1 VGDTREGTLSTLTPE
16 GSFEILKNNVV
27 RAISSYFP
35 YEGKQRKLEL
45 HKVWV
50 DDKLHTDDIKSQ
62 TEAKDLDKT
71 WGVPVKADVSLVDKT
86 TGKVIDRKTM
96 TISRLPKMTNRYG
109 FIVDGS
115 EYQIDHLFRLKSGVY
130 ARIQDNGDL
139 ESEFN
144 LVKGPAG
151 NRFSIL
157 LERESKK
164 FFLKQGDAKIPLYPI
179 LKSLGVSDD
188 EIEKSWGREILAANR
203 PKIEEKTLKSL
214 QTFWKKTAFEDQPE
228 PKDLGGYARYAHDF
242 FDKTVLRPD
251 TTKITLGKPAT
262 KVDGSVLLTAAN
274 KILGVSRGTHQ
285 PDDRDSLAFKEIVSI
300 EDFLPEKIERSMK
313 TIRGKLRNTIDLKD
327 KKSVSEV
334 LSTDLFARPIREF
347 FTKGGSLT
355 ERPDQTNPIQMMSG
369 HRKTTLMAPD
379 LGGIKK
385 EHSITDEMRVI
396 NPSHFGFLDPMHTPE
411 CSPGDTEV
419 YTRRGWVRWDSVTL
433 DDEFLCLPDG
443 LSGNARFYKAER
455 LVAVPYRGLMYGMD
469 NGKIA
474 YLVTPNHRVLARPY
488 SKPGESEFRIEPAEK
503 VHGKP
508 RLFPVAHKP
517 RIDSDDSANRFFYL
531 PIVKGDSKTQNV
543 EKVDMVLW
551 AEFMGWFLSEG
562 SATFKPPTRC
572 KVSISQSRKSNPEK
586 YERIRNLLSKLPF
599 GRWGE
604 ERDGSGFYIGKKQLA
619 SYLSQFGYCYDK
631 RVPDYIFDSSVEAR
645 EKFIE
650 AMLLGDGRTYSKRKN
665 GKSYHQ
671 KVFTTTSA
679 AMASDFYRLAIEM
692 GYSVTPPAAYE
703 DTRDTR
709 YRTVYEVRLL
719 KHKERSALPVS
730 HIRKGRGKS
739 DFVHQ
744 YYTEQYDGM
753 VYSATVPGGLLFI
766 RRPNRLGLWT
776 GNSEKTGI
784 TLHLGM
790 AARKNGKDLETPV
803 FNVKENK
810 VQYLEATDFHNSHA
824 VLPDQ
829 VRWVGGKPVPIA
841 ENVKMKL
848 PGGSI
853 EIRPF
858 REAQYVMPSAKG
870 MFDIASNLIPFLPSN
885 QGNRVSMADKQME
898 QAISLKHRDEPLVQ
912 TKTDH
917 ADPNL
922 TFEKVL
928 GGFTSHRAPVSGKVV
943 SVKSDS
949 ITISDGKKKHQV
961 HLYDHFPLNDPKGM
975 MHSEP
980 VVKVGDTVRQ
990 GQVIADNNFTKNG
1003 TLSLGVNLRVG
1014 YIPYKGYNY
1023 EDGIVISESAAK
1035 KLTSEHLYKKKIE
1048 LDPEND
1054 VVSKSKFVAYA
1065 ATKSN
1070 QLTKEQLD
1078 LLDDDGIIRVGSKV
1092 RPGQVL
1098 IAAVGKNLATRQG
1111 SALAALGKRAF
1122 QPYKDK
1128 SLVWDEDHVGEV
1140 VKVIKDP
1147 SGKGAKVYVKT
1158 EEPLVVGD
1166 KLSGRHGNKGIVTMI
1181 LPDHEMPFT
1190 KDADGKQRHLEV
1202 LLNPTGVPTR
1212 INVGQVLETAAGKI
1226 AEKTGKPYIVNNF
1239 SGPNTNYRE
1248 QVLKDLRSHGLSDE
1262 ELVYDPKDPKKPL
1275 GSVLVGPQ
1283 HLLKLKHQVEKKLT
1297 VRGGGTDITGRGL
1310 PYDIDRTPTKG
1321 GERGGQGFGALDVY
1335 TLLGHDARH
1344 NLREM
1349 ATHKSDFQDM
1359 TFWNMVQEGH
1369 EPPPPKPPF
1378 SYEKFVGL
1386 LKGLG
1391 VNVEKKGTALQL
1403 SPLTDRHVIEMAGGA
1418 KGELKNPHLALRA
1431 KDLKEERG
1439 GLFDPIAT
1447 GGLVGDKWSYIKL
1460 TEPMPNPIFVGSNN
1474 RPGPVPA
1481 LLGLKLKDLDEVIK
1495 GTRQLDGKTG
1505 GRAIYDALK
1514 KVDVDKELAALRE
1527 KLPTLTGADLDRANK
1542 KFKYLSA
1549 LKDSGLKPH
1558 EAYVMSV
1565 VPVLPPVFRP
1575 ATVTHNGDVQ
1585 YSSLNGLYKNIS
1597 ILNNKLNEVDP
1608 KVFSEEHRA
1617 PLRWQ
1622 LYDSLKA
1629 LQSVGGSVGYDIDSP
1644 GSKRKLKGILDI
1656 IGGGEGEQPKEGY
1669 FQSKLVKRRQNL
1681 SIRST
1686 IVPEPKLGIDEVGI
1700 PKGAAMEL
1708 YKPFVVAELAHHGF
1722 DPLSAQQ
1729 EMKNGTKAAYDALE
1743 KVIKDRPLLL
1753 KRDPALHKFSIMA
1766 FTPRL
1771 VEGKAIQIHPLVTGG
1786 YNADFDGDTM
1796 AGTVPLTREA
1806 VEEAKKMF
1814 PSKNLFSPTTGG
1826 VMYAPTQDSML
1837 GLHLL
1842 SKWGKRIG
1850 KTFSNPL
1857 ELNKAVQ
1864 RGEVHPTDVVKV
1876 GGKETTFGRL
1886 LLESRMPR
1894 DFHLNKDI
1902 LHNPSFVIDKKT
1914 LNSQIITPL
1923 AKTHTREF
1931 ASVVDDLKDLGNEY
1945 AFKMGFS
1952 FGLKDLE
1959 TIPHRDVILKD
1970 AHREAEAARRS
1981 IKDKDALNTKLVEI
1995 YQKATDKL
2003 EAAAKQVP
2011 SDNRLAAMVISGAR
2025 GKVEQLRQMIAA
2037 PMLVQDSQNNIIPTP
2052 ITKSYAEGLD
2062 IGDYWLAQHGARKGT
2077 LQRVLGTSEP
2087 GVVSKDIINTTM
2099 STLITSPDC
2108 KTNHGL
2114 LMDITHKDI
2123 VDRFTSKP
2131 YKLKDGTTIKAGT
2144 LLTPEILNR
2153 LKNSKIDK
2161 VLVRSPLK
2169 CQHGDGICAKCF
2181 GLNESGKLHDVGTN
2195 IGVLSG
2201 QALSEPAVQMAM
2213 DAFHT
2218 GGVATGR
2225 GSLSVDRL
2233 TRLRNALNMPKKLK
2247 NSATLARVSGKVTD
2261 IKKDAVGGVDIFI
2274 GGERHYVPK
2283 HLVLPDIKIGTE
2295 VKKGMPISEGF
2306 INPHHLLPLT
2316 DIHTVQNFLTNEMYS
2331 GLYEKEGVR
2340 KRNVEVAVR
2349 ALTNLTKIKDPGS
2362 STFIHGDVAPTSIV
2376 EEFNRNLPKG
2386 KKPVVHEPILRGIS
2400 QVPLTGSTDWMAR
2413 LNYRELHSTI
2423 QQAAAQSWK
2432 SDIHGRHP
2440 IPGLAFGAEFG
2451 KPPPGKA
2458 KGAY

>member
-1 VGDTREGTLSTLTPE
+1 MRRGRAWQAITHLRIVGDIREGTLSTLTPE

-96 TISRLPKMTNRYG
+96 TIARLPKMTNRYG
-109 FIVDGS
+109 FIVDGN

-188 EIEKSWGREILAANR
+188 EIEKSWGKEILAANR
-203 PKIEEKTLKSL
+203 PKTEEKTLKSL
-214 QTFWKKTAFEDQPE
+214 QTFWKKTSFEDQTE
-228 PKDLGGYARYAHDF
+228 PSDLGGYARYVHDF

-300 EDFLPEKIERSMK
+300 EDFLPEKIERSMR

-369 HRKTTLMAPD
+369 HRKTTLMSSD

-411 CSPGDTEV
+411 
-419 YTRRGWVRWDSVTL
+419 
-433 DDEFLCLPDG
+433 
-443 LSGNARFYKAER
+443 
-455 LVAVPYRGLMYGMD
+455 
-469 NGKIA
+469 
-474 YLVTPNHRVLARPY
+474 
-488 SKPGESEFRIEPAEK
+488 
-503 VHGKP
+503 
-508 RLFPVAHKP
+508 
-517 RIDSDDSANRFFYL
+517 
-531 PIVKGDSKTQNV
+531 
-543 EKVDMVLW
+543 
-551 AEFMGWFLSEG
+551 
-562 SATFKPPTRC
+562 
-572 KVSISQSRKSNPEK
+572 
-586 YERIRNLLSKLPF
+586 
-599 GRWGE
+599 
-604 ERDGSGFYIGKKQLA
+604 
-619 SYLSQFGYCYDK
+619 
-631 RVPDYIFDSSVEAR
+631 
-645 EKFIE
+645 
-650 AMLLGDGRTYSKRKN
+650 
-665 GKSYHQ
+665 
-671 KVFTTTSA
+671 
-679 AMASDFYRLAIEM
+679 
-692 GYSVTPPAAYE
+692 
-703 DTRDTR
+703 
-709 YRTVYEVRLL
+709 
-719 KHKERSALPVS
+719 
-730 HIRKGRGKS
+730 
-739 DFVHQ
+739 
-744 YYTEQYDGM
+744 
-753 VYSATVPGGLLFI
+753 
-766 RRPNRLGLWT
+766 
-776 GNSEKTGI
+776 SEKTGI

-810 VQYLEATDFHNSHA
+810 IQYLNATDFHNSHA

-853 EIRPF
+853 EVRPF

-898 QAISLKHRDEPLVQ
+898 QAISLKYREEPLVQ

-943 SVKSDS
+943 SVKNDS

-961 HLYDHFPLNDPKGM
+961 HLYEHFPLNDPKGM

-1054 VVSKSKFVAYA
+1054 VISKSKFIAYA
-1065 ATKSN
+1065 ATKAN

-1078 LLDDDGIIRVGSKV
+1078 LLDDDGVIRVGSKV

-1098 IAAVGKNLATRQG
+1098 IAAVGKNLTTRQG

-1147 SGKGAKVYVKT
+1147 SGKGVKVYVKT

-1190 KDADGKQRHLEV
+1190 IDADGKRRPLEV

-1248 QVLKDLRSHGLSDE
+1248 QVLKDLRAHGLRDE
-1262 ELVYDPKDPKKPL
+1262 ELVYDPKDPKRPL

-1283 HLLKLKHQVEKKLT
+1283 YLLKLKHQVEKKLT
-1297 VRGGGTDITGRGL
+1297 VRGGGTDVTGRGL

-1335 TLLGHDARH
+1335 ALLGHDARH

-1349 ATHKSDFQDM
+1349 ATQKSDFQDM

-1378 SYEKFVGL
+1378 SYEKFVSL

-1403 SPLTDRHVIEMAGGA
+1403 SPLTDRHVIEMAGGH

-1439 GLFDPIAT
+1439 GLFDPVAT
-1447 GGLVGDKWSYIKL
+1447 GGIVGDKWSYIKL

-1474 RPGPVPA
+1474 RPGPIPA
-1481 LLGLKLKDLDEVIK
+1481 LLGLKLKELDEVMK
-1495 GTRQLDGKTG
+1495 GVRQIDGKTG
-1505 GRAIYDALK
+1505 GMAIYDALK

-1527 KLPTLTGADLDRANK
+1527 KLPTLTGAALDRANK

-1549 LKDSGLKPH
+1549 LKEAGLKPH
-1558 EAYVMSV
+1558 EAYVMNV
-1565 VPVLPPVFRP
+1565 VPVIPPVFRP
-1575 ATVTHNGDVQ
+1575 ATVTQNGDVQ
-1585 YSSLNGLYKNIS
+1585 YSSLNGLYKNIA
-1597 ILNNKLNEVDP
+1597 ILNNKLSEVDP
-1608 KVFSEEHRA
+1608 KVFSEEHRS

-1622 LYDSLKA
+1622 LYDSLRA

-1700 PKGAAMEL
+1700 PRGAAMEL

-1729 EMKNGTKAAYDALE
+1729 EMRNGTKAAYDALE
-1743 KVIKDRPLLL
+1743 KVIKERPLLL

-1796 AGTVPLTREA
+1796 AATVPLTREA

-1826 VMYAPTQDSML
+1826 VMYSPTQEALL

-1842 SKWGKRIG
+1842 SKWGKPIG

-1876 GGKETTFGRL
+1876 GNKETTFGRL

-1894 DFHLNKDI
+1894 DFYLNKDI

-1923 AKTHTREF
+1923 AKNHTREF
-1931 ASVVDDLKDLGNEY
+1931 ASVVDELKNLGNEY
-1945 AFKMGFS
+1945 SFKMGFS

-1959 TIPHRDVILKD
+1959 TIPQRDVILKG

-1981 IKDKDALNTKLVEI
+1981 IKDKDALNTKLIDI
-1995 YQKATDKL
+1995 YQKATAKL
-2003 EAAAKQVP
+2003 EEAVKNTP
-2011 SDNRLAAMVISGAR
+2011 SDNRLATMVTSGAR
-2025 GKVEQLRQMIAA
+2025 GKLEQLRQMIAA

-2087 GVVSKDIINTTM
+2087 GVVSKDIMNTTM
-2099 STLITSPDC
+2099 STLIVSPDC

-2114 LMDITHKDI
+2114 LMDVTHKDI
-2123 VDRFTSKP
+2123 VDRFTAKP
-2131 YKLKDGTTIKAGT
+2131 YKLKDGTIIKAGT

-2169 CQHGDGICAKCF
+2169 CNHGDGICAKCF

-2195 IGVLSG
+2195 IGVLAG

-2233 TRLRNALNMPKKLK
+2233 TRLGDTLRMPKKLK

-2283 HLVLPDIKIGTE
+2283 HLVSPDIKIGTE
-2295 VKKGMPISEGF
+2295 VKKGMPISKGF

-2316 DIHTVQNFLTNEMYS
+2316 DIHTVRNFLTDEMYS

-2340 KRNVEVAVR
+2340 KRNVEVVVR

-2386 KKPVVHEPILRGIS
+2386 KKPIVHEPMLRSIE
-2400 QVPLTGSTDWMAR
+2400 QVPLIGSTDWMAR
-2413 LNYRELHSTI
+2413 LNYRELHNTI

-2451 KPPPGKA
+2451 KPPPGKP

>member
-1 VGDTREGTLSTLTPE
+1 MSTLTPE
-16 GSFEILKNNVV
+16 GSFDVLKNNVV
-27 RAISSYFP
+27 QSISSYFP

-50 DDKLHTDDIKSQ
+50 DDKLNTEDIKSQ
-62 TEAKDLDKT
+62 TEAKDLDRT
-71 WGVPVKADVSLVDKT
+71 WGVPVKADISLVDKT
-86 TGKVIDRKTM
+86 TGKVVDRKTM
-96 TISRLPKMTNRYG
+96 TVARLPKLTSRYG

-115 EYQIDHLFRLKSGVY
+115 EYQVDHLFRLKSGVY
-130 ARIQDNGDL
+130 ARVQDNGDL

-157 LERESKK
+157 LERESKR
-164 FFLKQGDAKIPLYPI
+164 FFLKQGDAHIPLYPV
-179 LKSLGVSDD
+179 LKSMGIADD
-188 EIEKSWGREILAANR
+188 ELEKDWGKEIFAANR
-203 PKIEEKTLKSL
+203 PKTEEKTLKSL
-214 QTFWKKTAFEDQPE
+214 QTFWKKTSFEEHPE
-228 PKDLGGYARYAHDF
+228 PKDLGGYARYVNDF

-262 KVDGSVLLTAAN
+262 KVDGSVLRTAAS

-285 PDDRDSLAFKEIVSI
+285 PDDRDSLAFKEIVSV

-327 KKSVSEV
+327 KTSVSEV

-355 ERPDQTNPIQMMSG
+355 ERSDQTNPIQMMSG
-369 HRKTTLMAPD
+369 HRKTTLMAAD

-411 CSPGDTEV
+411 S
-419 YTRRGWVRWDSVTL
+419 
-433 DDEFLCLPDG
+433 
-443 LSGNARFYKAER
+443 ER
-455 LVAVPYRGLMYGMD
+455 
-469 NGKIA
+469 
-474 YLVTPNHRVLARPY
+474 
-488 SKPGESEFRIEPAEK
+488 
-503 VHGKP
+503 
-508 RLFPVAHKP
+508 
-517 RIDSDDSANRFFYL
+517 
-531 PIVKGDSKTQNV
+531 
-543 EKVDMVLW
+543 
-551 AEFMGWFLSEG
+551 
-562 SATFKPPTRC
+562 
-572 KVSISQSRKSNPEK
+572 
-586 YERIRNLLSKLPF
+586 
-599 GRWGE
+599 
-604 ERDGSGFYIGKKQLA
+604 
-619 SYLSQFGYCYDK
+619 
-631 RVPDYIFDSSVEAR
+631 
-645 EKFIE
+645 
-650 AMLLGDGRTYSKRKN
+650 
-665 GKSYHQ
+665 
-671 KVFTTTSA
+671 
-679 AMASDFYRLAIEM
+679 
-692 GYSVTPPAAYE
+692 
-703 DTRDTR
+703 
-709 YRTVYEVRLL
+709 
-719 KHKERSALPVS
+719 
-730 HIRKGRGKS
+730 
-739 DFVHQ
+739 
-744 YYTEQYDGM
+744 
-753 VYSATVPGGLLFI
+753 
-766 RRPNRLGLWT
+766 
-776 GNSEKTGI
+776 TGI

-790 AARKNGKDLETPV
+790 AARKSGKELETPV
-803 FNVKENK
+803 FNIKDNK
-810 VQYLEATDFHNSHA
+810 IQYLTAPDFHNSNA

-829 VRWVGGKPVPIA
+829 IRWVGGKPVPIA
-841 ENVKMKL
+841 EKVKMKL

-853 EIRPF
+853 EARPF
-858 REAQYVMPSAKG
+858 KEAGYIMPSAKG

-898 QAISLKHRDEPLVQ
+898 QAISLKHREEPLVQ
-912 TKTDH
+912 AKTDH
-917 ADPNL
+917 ADHTM

-928 GGFTSHRAPVSGKVV
+928 GGFTSHRSPVSGKVV
-943 SVKSDS
+943 DVQNDA
-949 ITISDGKKKHQV
+949 ITVSDGKKKHQV
-961 HLYDHFPLNDPKGM
+961 HLYNNFPLNDPKGM
-975 MHSEP
+975 MHSES
-980 VVKVGDTVRQ
+980 VVKVGDPVKQ

-1003 TLSLGVNLRVG
+1003 TLALGANLRVG

-1035 KLTSEHLYKKKIE
+1035 KLTSEHLFKKKLE

-1054 VVSKSKFVAYA
+1054 IVSKGKFIAYA

-1070 QLTKEQLD
+1070 QLTKNQLD
-1078 LLDDDGIIRVGSKV
+1078 MLDDDGIVRVGSKV
-1092 RPGQVL
+1092 HPGQVL
-1098 IAAVGKNLATRQG
+1098 IAAVGKNLATRQS

-1147 SGKGAKVYVKT
+1147 TGKGAKVYVKT
-1158 EEPLVVGD
+1158 AEPMVVGD

-1190 KDADGKQRHLEV
+1190 KDANGEQRPLEV

-1248 QVLKDLRSHGLSDE
+1248 QVLKDLHTHGLTDE
-1262 ELVYDPKDPKKPL
+1262 EHVYDPKNPGKPL

-1310 PYDIDRTPTKG
+1310 PYDIDKTPTKG
-1321 GERGGQGFGALDVY
+1321 GERGGQGFGALDLY
-1335 TLLGHDARH
+1335 ALLGHDARH

-1349 ATHKSDFQDM
+1349 ATYKSDFQDM

-1369 EPPPPKPPF
+1369 EPPPPKAPF

-1386 LKGLG
+1386 LRGLG
-1391 VNVEKKGTALQL
+1391 VNVEKNGTALQL
-1403 SPLTDRHVIEMAGGA
+1403 SPLTDRQIVEFAGGP
-1418 KGELKNPHLALRA
+1418 KGELKNSHLTLRA
-1431 KDLKEERG
+1431 KDLKEEKG

-1447 GGLVGDKWSYIKL
+1447 GGLVGNKWSFIKL

-1474 RPGPVPA
+1474 RPGPVPS
-1481 LLGLKLKDLDEVIK
+1481 LLGLKLKELDEVMK

-1505 GRAIYDALK
+1505 GEAIYDALK
-1514 KVDVDKELAALRE
+1514 KLNVEKELSSLRE
-1527 KLPTLTGADLDRANK
+1527 RIPTLTGAELDRTNK
-1542 KFKYLSA
+1542 KLKYLSA
-1549 LKDSGLKPH
+1549 LHDSGLRPH
-1558 EAYVMSV
+1558 EAYVMNA

-1575 ATVTHNGDVQ
+1575 ATVTPKGDVQ

-1597 ILNNKLNEVDP
+1597 ILNNKLDEVDP
-1608 KVFSEEHRA
+1608 KLFTDEHRA

-1629 LQSVGGSVGYDIDSP
+1629 LQSIGGSVGYDTDSP

-1656 IGGGEGEQPKEGY
+1656 IGGGDEEQPKEGY

-1729 EMKNGTKAAYDALE
+1729 EMRNGTKSAYDALE
-1743 KVIKDRPLLL
+1743 KVVKDRPLLL

-1766 FTPRL
+1766 FTPKL

-1814 PSKNLFSPTTGG
+1814 PSRNLFSPTTGS

-1842 SKWGKRIG
+1842 SRWGKKVG
-1850 KTFSNPL
+1850 KTFSSPI
-1857 ELNKAVQ
+1857 ELNKAVEK
-1864 RGEVHPTDVVKV
+1864 GELSPTDVVKV

-1886 LLESRMPR
+1886 LIESRMPR
-1894 DFHLNKDI
+1894 DFHIKNDI
-1902 LHNPSFVIDKKT
+1902 LHNPSFVVDKKS
-1914 LNSQIITPL
+1914 LNSQIISPL
-1923 AKTHTREF
+1923 AKNHTREF
-1931 ASVVDDLKDLGNEY
+1931 ASVVDELKDLGNEY

-1952 FGLKDLE
+1952 FGLKDLA
-1959 TIPHRDVILKD
+1959 TIPHRDAILKD
-1970 AHREAEAARRS
+1970 AHREADAARSS
-1981 IKDKDALNTKLVEI
+1981 IRNHEELNAKLVDI
-1995 YQKATDKL
+1995 YQKATDKI
-2003 EAAAKQVP
+2003 ETATKQVP

-2025 GKVEQLRQMIAA
+2025 GKAEQLRQMIAA
-2037 PMLVQDSQNNIIPTP
+2037 PMLVQDSHNNIIPTP

-2099 STLITSPDC
+2099 STIIASPDC
-2108 KTNHGL
+2108 KTTQGL

-2123 VDRFTSKP
+2123 NDRYTSKP
-2131 YKLKDGTTIKAGT
+2131 YKLKDGTTLKAGT
-2144 LLTPEILNR
+2144 LLTPELTNR

-2169 CQHGDGICAKCF
+2169 CQHGEGICAKCF
-2181 GLNESGKLHDVGTN
+2181 GLNESGKLHDTGTN
-2195 IGVLSG
+2195 VGVLAG

-2225 GSLSVDRL
+2225 GALSVDRL
-2233 TRLRNALNMPKKLK
+2233 TRLRNALSMPKKLK
-2247 NSATLARVSGKVTD
+2247 NSATLSKVSGKISD
-2261 IKKDAVGGVDIFI
+2261 IKKDAVGGVDVFV

-2283 HLVLPDIKIGTE
+2283 HLVSQDVKVGAE
-2295 VKKGMPISEGF
+2295 VKKGQPLSEGF

-2316 DIHTVQNFLTNEMYS
+2316 DIHTVQNFLTNEMYG

-2340 KRNVEVAVR
+2340 KRNVEVVVR
-2349 ALTNLTKIKDPGS
+2349 ALTNLTKVKDPGS
-2362 STFIHGDVAPTSIV
+2362 SDFAHGDVTSSSVV
-2376 EEFNRNLPKG
+2376 EEFNRSLPKG
-2386 KKPVVHEPILRGIS
+2386 KKPIAHEPIIRGIA

-2413 LNYRELHSTI
+2413 LNYRELHSTL
-2423 QQAAAQSWK
+2423 QQAAAQGWK
-2432 SDIHGRHP
+2432 SDIHGKHP

-2451 KPPPGKA
+2451 KPPAGKP
-2458 KGAY
+2458 KGVY